1 MYLAEKACGIQT
13 LLYFTYVCQ
22 HGGCFWK
29 EEEKKPTKTDT
40 YIHIEYWFTK
50 IPKTYM
56 NIYLSRSRL
65 EAAIENLE
73 LSKDI

>member
-1 MYLAEKACGIQT
+1 MEAVFGK
-13 LLYFTYVCQ
+13 
-22 HGGCFWK
+22 K
-29 EEEKKPTKTDT
+29 KKKPTKTDT

-65 EAAIENLE
+65 EAGIENLE

>member
-1 MYLAEKACGIQT
+1 MYVNIEVVFGKKKKKSPQRQT
-13 LLYFTYVCQ
+13 
-22 HGGCFWK
+22 H
-29 EEEKKPTKTDT
+29 T

>member
-1 MYLAEKACGIQT
+1 MNLAEKAHGIQT
-13 LLYFTYVCQ
+13 LLYICMSTWRLFL
-22 HGGCFWK
+22 
-29 EEEKKPTKTDT
+29 ERRKKNLTKTDT

>member
-13 LLYFTYVCQ
+13 LLYICMSTWRLFLER
-22 HGGCFWK
+22 GG
-29 EEEKKPTKTDT
+29 KKPTKTDT

>member
-1 MYLAEKACGIQT
+1 MEAVFG
-13 LLYFTYVCQ
+13 
-22 HGGCFWK
+22 
-29 EEEKKPTKTDT
+29 KKKKNLTKTDT

>member
-1 MYLAEKACGIQT
+1 MYVNMEAVFGK
-13 LLYFTYVCQ
+13 
-22 HGGCFWK
+22 K
-29 EEEKKPTKTDT
+29 KKKKPTKTDT

-65 EAAIENLE
+65 EAGIENLE